1 MPMLLP
7 IDERRQIAR
16 LFNFLLMGEQIAQ
29 DCASR
34 QSRLFKDPLA
44 QRFLQAQA
52 RQEGLHAKIFKAGIG
67 ILSPRGVGEPL
78 ARKQM
83 EQYRTMLDKAL
94 LRGDALESLLGM
106 QVIFEGLGEVALT
119 RISAGFASRNLAFER
134 VRKLVVGQEDAHH
147 SFGLRQFQ
155 QLSSTTNNKLPGL
168 RQQGQLYL
176 EILDDTLRTLEPL
189 FDYFDENPQDY
200 LAELK
205 QVLPPELE
213 LLPR

>member
-1 MPMLLP
+1 MLLP
-7 IDERRQIAR
+7 VDERRQIAR

-29 DCASR
+29 DCAAR
-34 QSRLFKDPLA
+34 QSRLFKDPGA
-44 QRFLQAQA
+44 KRFLKAQA

-67 ILSPRGVGEPL
+67 ILSPRGIGEPI

-83 EQYRTMLDKAL
+83 HQYQAMLDTAL
-94 LRGDALESLLGM
+94 QRGDALESLLGM

-147 SFGLRQFQ
+147 HFGLRHFQ
-155 QLSSTTNNKLPGL
+155 QMSMANKDVLPGL

-176 EILDDTLRTLEPL
+176 EVLDDMLLALEPL
-189 FDYFDENPQDY
+189 FDYFDEDPRDY
-200 LAELK
+200 MLELK
-205 QVLPPELE
+205 QVLPAELE
-213 LLPR
+213 LLP